1 MKNIKSN
8 IISALCIVII
18 LACTLPMLYFFRFSV
33 LGGDDFLYG
42 RDTFHTLIKGGTY
55 WDAVKVAFQ
64 GVADSYL
71 HWQGTFTSIFLM
83 YLHPGILSLGLY
95 RVMLALI
102 FILSITSPCI
112 AAFTINKHYLKAPKH
127 LIWIMLAAY
136 TLVVTQYMPSIYQA
150 YYWYNS
156 TIFYQ
161 FTLSLAFLFVAAFA
175 KYHNTQH
182 QAVRGV
188 LIACLVLLAVMIGG
202 SNFPLG
208 LVMAAAF
215 AIYMVAAFIK
225 KFEHRKTD
233 AILFAIYMVIFLA
246 NVLAPGNGARQGA
259 YSVNPG
265 LFGAAY
271 ASVRDMLIETPEWI
285 SSTVT
290 IGIIC
295 AMLPLS
301 HKIVQNSKIKFV
313 HPAIAGAVIAFLLLT
328 QYYPVE
334 YGLGSK
340 GPERVENLR
349 FMLLHIGLWLF
360 FIDSFGYL
368 KEKEKPV
375 SIVLASV
382 LSIIA
387 LSFSLSHTGITEFT
401 SYKMADQIA
410 GGELAE
416 FAQITADEIAQFENP
431 QKNAQVDYSSHITNE
446 FLHPD
451 ITFWFHSGIW
461 DYYRKAPKK

>member
-1 MKNIKSN
+1 
-8 IISALCIVII
+8 
-18 LACTLPMLYFFRFSV
+18 
-33 LGGDDFLYG
+33 
-42 RDTFHTLIKGGTY
+42 
-55 WDAVKVAFQ
+55 
-64 GVADSYL
+64 
-71 HWQGTFTSIFLM
+71 
-83 YLHPGILSLGLY
+83 
-95 RVMLALI
+95 
-102 FILSITSPCI
+102 
-112 AAFTINKHYLKAPKH
+112 
-127 LIWIMLAAY
+127 
-136 TLVVTQYMPSIYQA
+136 MPSIYQA

-175 KYHNTQH
+175 KYRNTQR

-271 ASVRDMLIETPEWI
+271 ASVRDMLVETPEWI

-313 HPAIAGAVIAFLLLT
+313 HPAIAGADYSFPAAHAVLSGGVRSRQQRPRARGKPKIYAASYRVMVIFHRFIRI
-328 QYYPVE
+328 
-334 YGLGSK
+334 SK
-340 GPERVENLR
+340 G
-349 FMLLHIGLWLF
+349 
-360 FIDSFGYL
+360 
-368 KEKEKPV
+368 K
-375 SIVLASV
+375 
-382 LSIIA
+382 
-387 LSFSLSHTGITEFT
+387 
-401 SYKMADQIA
+401 
-410 GGELAE
+410 
-416 FAQITADEIAQFENP
+416 
-431 QKNAQVDYSSHITNE
+431 
-446 FLHPD
+446 
-451 ITFWFHSGIW
+451 
-461 DYYRKAPKK
+461 RKARIYRTGFGFIYHSAELFAEPYRHNGIYIVQNGGSDRRRRIG